1 MNTIILPTP
10 LLTQRIAYLTNTN
23 TKTIPPKKKNKG
35 NVEDDPFDFEALSS
49 MKQVTPT
56 KPAGNRIDVEVTQAA
71 SERVLVV
78 SCKKARIKIGIEA
91 SFTHRVYGAIAS
103 GKLSLPKGTKL
114 IGQVLTLL

>member
-1 MNTIILPTP
+1 M
-10 LLTQRIAYLTNTN
+10 
-23 TKTIPPKKKNKG
+23 PPKKKNKG
-35 NVEDDPFDFEALSS
+35 NVEDDSFDFEALSS

-114 IGQVLTLL
+114 IGQVLTLI

>member
-1 MNTIILPTP
+1 
-10 LLTQRIAYLTNTN
+10 
-23 TKTIPPKKKNKG
+23 
-35 NVEDDPFDFEALSS
+35 

-78 SCKKARIKIGIEA
+78 SCKKVRIKIGIEA
-91 SFTHRVYGAIAS
+91 SFTHCVYGTIAS
-103 GKLSLPKGTKL
+103 GKLSLLKGTKL